1 MQGNSSGAG
10 IEYFKF
16 TLYYLVENN
25 PQAGLGAKRSGKRYN
40 KILLIR

>member
-1 MQGNSSGAG
+1 
-10 IEYFKF
+10 
-16 TLYYLVENN
+16 LVENN